1 MCALF
6 ALAFDVSRLVQEGQR
21 LVDLHEF
28 LDILV
33 TDLLE
38 FNPDERSEDQ
48 LMPTIVGSLPILA
61 FAGDG
66 AEESLNL

>member
-6 ALAFDVSRLVQEGQR
+6 ALAFDVSRLVQEGQW

-33 TDLLE
+33 PDLLE
-38 FNPDERSEDQ
+38 FNPDVRSEDQ
-48 LMPTIVGSLPILA
+48 LMPTIIGSLSILA
-61 FAGDG
+61 FVGDG